1 MLLFFLLLIPILGLF
16 SIFSD
21 FYFEEAQYNL
31 RLYKLI
37 AFVSSLLN
45 LILSLVIFIIFDFSS
60 NQYQFVQEH
69 YDMNLFDVYLG
80 VDGISIYFILLTAI
94 IMPMAILSNWNSI
107 TENVKSYLIILL
119 LLEKL

>member
-45 LILSLVIFIIFDFSS
+45 LILSLVIFIIFDF
-60 NQYQFVQEH
+60 
-69 YDMNLFDVYLG
+69 
-80 VDGISIYFILLTAI
+80 IS
-94 IMPMAILSNWNSI
+94 
-107 TENVKSYLIILL
+107 
-119 LLEKL
+119 